1 MTILQALDRYYDRM
15 EGAAPFGWS
24 RAGFGWCVVIDA
36 DGSVAAIDD
45 LHDNRGKTPRRVEF
59 TVPAGPQRTS
69 GIASNFLWDKTAYA
83 LGRTAR
89 PGKRTAQE
97 HEAFIALHRDRLA
110 GVEDKGLK
118 ALLTFL
124 ESWRPERFDADPFRP
139 EMLDANILFRLK
151 GESGYIHQSA
161 EAIRLVEHFA
171 AGGDASDTVMCLV
184 TGRRGVLE
192 RLHPQIKGVRDAHS
206 AGARLVSFNHDA
218 FESYGQ
224 SQGANAPTSQAAAA
238 RYGEALNAMLAR
250 DSRNRVAQPIGDATT
265 VFWADAS
272 KAETDDPREAAAA
285 AEAWFARPA
294 EGIADAEEAAKL
306 RLQLDAVAG
315 GRPLSEL
322 DPKIAKG
329 TTFYVLGLS
338 PSEARLSVRFWE
350 EGDFDTVARRLALH
364 HHDLKIEPLPRGW
377 RAPSVSLLLARTTA
391 LLGKFEHIPP
401 VLAGEVMR
409 AVLTGS
415 AYPRSW
421 LAAILIR
428 LRAGDDPGDGWHA
441 AACRAVL
448 HRDQRARRADPEIPE
463 AGETPMALDR
473 THTNPG
479 YLLGRLFAVYELA
492 RVAALGRGLN
502 ATTRDKYFGGASA
515 TPASILPLVISKG
528 QNHLAEARKNS
539 PGWSFLIERE
549 LEAIMDQ
556 IEPGVPHTLPRT
568 LRLEDQAE
576 FAIGYYHQRSAKL
589 RSDKGDEISLSQVAA
604 SSTDDQEDSDR

>member
-1 MTILQALDRYYDRM
+1 MTILRALDRYYDRM
-15 EGAAPFGWS
+15 EGAAPSGWS
-24 RAGFGWCVVIDA
+24 RVGFGWCVVIDA
-36 DGSVAAIDD
+36 DGSVVAIDD
-45 LHDNRGKTPRRVEF
+45 LHDYSAKTPRRVEF
-59 TVPAGPQRTS
+59 TVPAGPRRTS

-83 LGRTAR
+83 LGRTAG
-89 PGKRTAQE
+89 PDKRTAKE
-97 HEAFIALHRDRLA
+97 HEAFVALHRERLA
-110 GVEDKGLK
+110 GVEDTGLK
-118 ALLTFL
+118 ALRTFL

-139 EMLDANILFRLK
+139 EMLDANILFRLN
-151 GESGYIHQSA
+151 GESGYIHQNT
-161 EAIRLVEHFA
+161 EATRLVERFA
-171 AGGDASDTVMCLV
+171 GGGDASDTVMCLV
-184 TGRRGVLE
+184 TGRQGPLE
-192 RLHPQIKGVRDAHS
+192 RLHPAIKGVRDAQS
-206 AGARLVSFNHDA
+206 SGAALVSFNLDA

-224 SQGANAPTSQAAAA
+224 SQGANAPTSQEAAA
-238 RYGEALNAMLAR
+238 RYGGALNAMLAR
-250 DSRNRVAQPIGDATT
+250 GSRNRIAQPIGDATT

-272 KAETDDPREAAAA
+272 NAETDDPGEAAAA

-294 EGIADAEEAAKL
+294 EGITDAEEAAKL

-322 DPKIAKG
+322 DPQIAKG
-329 TTFYVLGLS
+329 TAFYILGLS
-338 PSEARLSVRFWE
+338 PNAARLSVRYWE
-350 EGDFDTVARRLALH
+350 EGDFDTFARRLALH

-377 RAPSVSLLLARTTA
+377 KAPSVSLLLARTIA
-391 LLGKFEHIPP
+391 LQGKFENIPP
-401 VLAGEVMR
+401 LLAGEVMR
-409 AVLTGS
+409 AVLAGR

-428 LRAGDDPGDGWHA
+428 LRAGDDPGGGWHA

-448 HRDQRARRADPEIPE
+448 HRDQRARRAEPKIPE

-492 RVAALGRGLN
+492 QVAALGRGLN
-502 ATTRDKYFGGASA
+502 ATMRDKYFGAASA
-515 TPASILPLVISKG
+515 TPASIFPLVISNG
-528 QNHLAEARKNS
+528 QNYLAKARKNS

-549 LEAIMDQ
+549 LEAIMGQ
-556 IEPGVPHTLPRT
+556 IEPGLPHTLPRA

-576 FAIGYYHQRSAKL
+576 FAIGYYHQRSARL